1 MIEGLIKQF
10 SYSFLTD
17 SFILTFCIHYEFFW
31 IYNTSKKIRRFVQ
44 HKLNNPN
51 SLSPSQIQQKQHK
64 QLLLTD
70 SKNIF
75 TYRFQQMQRLQPN
88 CMTDSLRNL
97 MFTKHNGDN
106 AKVRIFSFIL
116 QRQPIQPNF
125 MTDSM
130 RRIIHNKQSNTQTQL
145 ER

>member
-10 SYSFLTD
+10 SYSFLTV

-51 SLSPSQIQQKQHK
+51 SLSPSQIQIPYPQHK

-75 TYRFQQMQRLQPN
+75 TYRFQPMQRLQPN
-88 CMTDSLRNL
+88 
-97 MFTKHNGDN
+97 
-106 AKVRIFSFIL
+106 
-116 QRQPIQPNF
+116 
-125 MTDSM
+125 
-130 RRIIHNKQSNTQTQL
+130 
-145 ER
+145 

>member
-17 SFILTFCIHYEFFW
+17 SFIWTFCIHYEFFW

-75 TYRFQQMQRLQPN
+75 TYRFQPMQRLQPN
-88 CMTDSLRNL
+88 
-97 MFTKHNGDN
+97 
-106 AKVRIFSFIL
+106 
-116 QRQPIQPNF
+116 
-125 MTDSM
+125 
-130 RRIIHNKQSNTQTQL
+130 
-145 ER
+145 

>member
-1 MIEGLIKQF
+1 MLIKQF
-10 SYSFLTD
+10 SYSFLTV

-51 SLSPSQIQQKQHK
+51 SLFPSQIQQKQHK

-75 TYRFQQMQRLQPN
+75 TYRFQPMQRLQPN

-106 AKVRIFSFIL
+106 AKVRIFSFISE
-116 QRQPIQPNF
+116 RQPIQPNF

-130 RRIIHNKQSNTQTQL
+130 RRIIHTKQSNSQAQP